1 MMRLHRL
8 TMTAVG
14 PYAGTETIDFDR
26 FAASGLFLL
35 TGPTGSGKTT
45 IIDAIVFA
53 LYGDVAD
60 ADDSSKDRIR
70 SRLAGPET
78 QTVVELVFS
87 TSAGAYRVR
96 RTPAYR
102 RPKRRGT
109 GTTPER
115 ASLKVWRLT
124 GPDGRSADDAV
135 LRPDEAGP
143 ELARAVGL
151 SRSQFTQTVVLPQ
164 GKFARFLRASSDE
177 RHLLL
182 RDVFGTRVYD
192 DLQKEL
198 ADRARG
204 AKRAAESAR
213 ADVRSAAE
221 ALIALLS
228 GKEGANDDSDGSS
241 DPAETAEAGPA
252 SPVESDSAEPVS
264 ADPAPDPAEPVSTD
278 PASDPAD
285 RLRLATAAAEVD
297 ADAVEAVLDEVRA
310 GLDARLARTEAD
322 LAKAR
327 ERRSRATAA
336 LEEAK
341 DLAARLARRED
352 LMEARRRLEDGA
364 AQAREDVDRL
374 DAAQRAARVAGV
386 EALARRSALGART
399 ALEDLA
405 REGAGDDEGEG
416 ARAEMADALD
426 RLDLDH
432 LGAAAPQTDPTA
444 AAAIDSTAAP
454 EADSIAAPG
463 PEAGPTAAPQAGP
476 APKAES
482 VPQAES
488 AVAPPPVPP
497 LSSTA
502 ALLEDLRA
510 RAKAARERAAALAPL
525 EELEQGL
532 GARRAELDER
542 RAQETEMHDLV
553 VRDEKALAALPQD
566 EDRLRTGLAAARR
579 ARSRL
584 PVLELAHERAA
595 DRLEAHERL
604 AEVIARLETA
614 TGAVERART
623 EALAAR
629 GRAHRLRRQWIS
641 ATAAGL
647 VGELVEGEPCP
658 VCGSPEHPA
667 PAEAGAEAVP
677 RADVEQAEDEAR
689 RAEALLQ
696 EAVLDA
702 ERLRTERDAAA
713 DRAGK
718 GTRAEAVRE
727 VESADAALEAA
738 RDEAAAEERLDAEL
752 VELGRRSAE
761 LSERLAGRR
770 ETLAGLRASSQTLDE
785 RLRADAARIESA
797 RGDAGTVAELRAG
810 HSARADAD
818 ERLADLT
825 AGARDAVL
833 SAIEAAGTL
842 ADALKAEDF
851 ADAGALARAG
861 LDPEAR
867 EDLAR
872 RVQEAAVEAERVRRG
887 LAEAAIAALTGEESA
902 DVEAA
907 EADGEAA
914 EAAWREAVEARS
926 SLRARRDAVDASCR
940 ALSRAVTALGAA
952 TGDAAALVEVSALAS
967 GSGSNRRAIP
977 LASWVLLER
986 FAEVLVFANQRLEH
1000 MSGGRYALVRVDDEK
1015 QAARRRGL
1023 GLGVVDRLGGET
1035 TRDPRTLSGGETFYV
1050 SLALALALADV
1061 VTTESGGIA
1070 METLFVDE
1078 GFGSLDPEALQDV
1091 LAELSRLRA
1100 GGRTVGIVSHV
1111 EELRRQIP
1119 DQIRV
1124 GRDDRGSRLR
1134 TIAG

>member
-228 GKEGANDDSDGSS
+228 GADGADDDADG
-241 DPAETAEAGPA
+241 
-252 SPVESDSAEPVS
+252 
-264 ADPAPDPAEPVSTD
+264 ADGAP
-278 PASDPAD
+278 DPAD

-297 ADAVEAVLDEVRA
+297 ADAVEAVLGEARA

-322 LAKAR
+322 LTEAR

-374 DAAQRAARVAGV
+374 DAAQRAARDAGV
-386 EALARRSALGART
+386 EALARRSALGARG

-405 REGAGDDEGEG
+405 REVAGDDEGEE
-416 ARAEMADALD
+416 ARAEMAGALD

-432 LGAAAPQTDPTA
+432 LGAAAPQADPTA
-444 AAAIDSTAAP
+444 A
-454 EADSIAAPG
+454 
-463 PEAGPTAAPQAGP
+463 
-476 APKAES
+476 
-482 VPQAES
+482 
-488 AVAPPPVPP
+488 PPPAPP

-510 RAKAARERAAALAPL
+510 RAKAARERAATLAPL

-532 GARRAELDER
+532 GARRTELDER

-584 PVLELAHERAA
+584 PALELAHERAA

-604 AEVIARLETA
+604 AGVVARLETTA
-614 TGAVERART
+614 GAVEQART
-623 EALAAR
+623 GALEAR
-629 GRAHRLRRQWIS
+629 DRAHRLRRQWIG

-696 EAVLDA
+696 KAVLDA

-713 DRAGK
+713 DRAGR
-718 GTRAEAVRE
+718 GTRAEATRE
-727 VESADAALEAA
+727 VESAAAALEAA

-752 VELGRRSAE
+752 AELGRRSAE

-770 ETLAGLRASSQTLDE
+770 EALAGLRASSQTLDE
-785 RLRADAARIESA
+785 RLRADAARIEEA

-833 SAIEAAGTL
+833 SAIEAAGAL
-842 ADALKAEDF
+842 ADALRAEGF

-861 LDPEAR
+861 LDPGAR

-872 RVQEAAVEAERVRRG
+872 RVQETAVEAERVRRG
-887 LAEAAIAALTGEESA
+887 LAEGAVAALTGEESA

-926 SLRARRDAVDASCR
+926 SLRARRDAVEASCR
-940 ALSRAVTALGAA
+940 ALSRAVSALEAA

-1023 GLGVVDRLGGET
+1023 GLGVVDRLGGEA

-1134 TIAG
+1134 TIGG

>member
-228 GKEGANDDSDGSS
+228 GADGADDGADG
-241 DPAETAEAGPA
+241 
-252 SPVESDSAEPVS
+252 
-264 ADPAPDPAEPVSTD
+264 ADGAP
-278 PASDPAD
+278 DPAD
-285 RLRLATAAAEVD
+285 RLRLVTAAAEVD
-297 ADAVEAVLDEVRA
+297 ADAVEAVLDEARA

-322 LAKAR
+322 LAQAR

-352 LMEARRRLEDGA
+352 LMEAGRRLEDGA
-364 AQAREDVDRL
+364 ARAREDVDRL

-386 EALARRSALGART
+386 EALARRSALGARA

-416 ARAEMADALD
+416 ARAEMAGALD

-432 LGAAAPQTDPTA
+432 LGAAAPQADPTA
-444 AAAIDSTAAP
+444 
-454 EADSIAAPG
+454 
-463 PEAGPTAAPQAGP
+463 
-476 APKAES
+476 
-482 VPQAES
+482 
-488 AVAPPPVPP
+488 APPPVPP

-502 ALLEDLRA
+502 ALLEDLRV

-525 EELEQGL
+525 EELEQDL

-542 RAQETEMHDLV
+542 RAQEAEMHDLV
-553 VRDEKALAALPQD
+553 VRDEEALAALPQD
-566 EDRLRTGLAAARR
+566 EDRLRAGLAAARR
-579 ARSRL
+579 ASSRL
-584 PVLELAHERAA
+584 PALELAHERAA
-595 DRLEAHERL
+595 TRLEAHERL
-604 AEVIARLETA
+604 AEVAERLEA
-614 TGAVERART
+614 AAGAVEQART
-623 EALAAR
+623 GALAAR
-629 GRAHRLRRQWIS
+629 DRAHRLRRQWIS

-658 VCGSPEHPA
+658 VCGSPDHPA

-689 RAEALLQ
+689 RAEAALQ

-713 DRAGK
+713 DRAGR
-718 GTRAEAVRE
+718 GTRAEAARE
-727 VESADAALEAA
+727 IESAAAALKAA

-752 VELGRRSAE
+752 AELGRRSAE

-770 ETLAGLRASSQTLDE
+770 EALAGLRASSQTLDE
-785 RLRADAARIESA
+785 RLRADAARIEEA

-833 SAIEAAGTL
+833 SAIEAAGAL
-842 ADALKAEDF
+842 ADALRAEGF

-861 LDPEAR
+861 LDPGAR

-872 RVQEAAVEAERVRRG
+872 RVQETAVEAERVRRG
-887 LAEAAIAALTGEESA
+887 LAEGAVAALTGEESA

-926 SLRARRDAVDASCR
+926 SLRARRDAVEASCR
-940 ALSRAVTALGAA
+940 TLSRAVTALGAA
-952 TGDAAALVEVSALAS
+952 TGDAAALMEVSALAS

-1023 GLGVVDRLGGET
+1023 GLGVVDRLGGEA

-1134 TIAG
+1134 TIGG

>member
-192 DLQKEL
+192 DLQREL
-198 ADRARG
+198 AERARG

-221 ALIALLS
+221 ALIALLCDAD
-228 GKEGANDDSDGSS
+228 GTADTGADGA
-241 DPAETAEAGPA
+241 DADGADGADGA
-252 SPVESDSAEPVS
+252 SDS
-264 ADPAPDPAEPVSTD
+264 
-278 PASDPAD
+278 AD
-285 RLRLATAAAEVD
+285 RLRRAATAAEVD
-297 ADAVEAVLDEVRA
+297 AVAVEAVLDEARA

-322 LAKAR
+322 LAEAR

-341 DLAARLARRED
+341 DLAARLARRAE

-386 EALARRSALGART
+386 EALARRSALGARA

-405 REGAGDDEGEG
+405 GAGAGDSEGEDAGDG
-416 ARAEMADALD
+416 ARAEMAGALD

-432 LGAAAPQTDPTA
+432 LEAAAPQA
-444 AAAIDSTAAP
+444 
-454 EADSIAAPG
+454 EA
-463 PEAGPTAAPQAGP
+463 
-476 APKAES
+476 
-482 VPQAES
+482 
-488 AVAPPPVPP
+488 AVAPTPVPP

-502 ALLEDLRA
+502 ALLEDLRS

-525 EELEQGL
+525 EELEQDL
-532 GARRAELDER
+532 DARRAELDER
-542 RAQETEMHDLV
+542 RAQEEELQEDIAC
-553 VRDEKALAALPQD
+553 DEGALAALPQD
-566 EDRLRTGLAAARR
+566 EDRLRTALAAARQ

-584 PVLELAHERAA
+584 PALELAHERAA

-604 AEVIARLETA
+604 AEVVERLEEA
-614 TGAVERART
+614 TGAVEQARAG
-623 EALAAR
+623 ALAAR
-629 GRAHRLRRQWIS
+629 DRAHLLRRKWIS

-658 VCGSPEHPA
+658 VCGSLEHPA
-667 PAEAGAEAVP
+667 PAGADAEAVP
-677 RADVEQAEDEAR
+677 RADVERAEDEAR

-713 DRAGK
+713 DRAGR
-718 GTRAEAVRE
+718 GARDEALRE
-727 VESADAALEAA
+727 VESAAAALEAA

-752 VELGRRSAE
+752 AELGRRSAE

-770 ETLAGLRASSQTLDE
+770 EALAGLRASSRALDE
-785 RLRADAARIESA
+785 GLRADVARIEAA
-797 RGDAGTVAELRAG
+797 RGDAGAVAELRADC
-810 HSARADAD
+810 SARADAD
-818 ERLADLT
+818 ERLVELA
-825 AGARDAVL
+825 ARARDAVL

-842 ADALKAEDF
+842 ADALRAEGF

-867 EDLAR
+867 EALAR
-872 RVQEAAVEAERVRRG
+872 RVQETAVEAERVRRG
-887 LAEAAIAALTGEESA
+887 LEEEAVVALTGEESA

-907 EADGEAA
+907 EADGDAA
-914 EAAWREAVEARS
+914 EAAWRQAVEARS
-926 SLRARRDAVDASCR
+926 RLQARRDAVGASCQ
-940 ALSRAVTALGAA
+940 ALSRAVSALEAA

-977 LASWVLLER
+977 LAAWVLLER

-1000 MSGGRYALVRVDDEK
+1000 MSGGRYALVRVEDEK

-1061 VTTESGGIA
+1061 VATESGGIT

-1124 GRDDRGSRLR
+1124 VRDDRGSRLR
-1134 TIAG
+1134 IIAG

>member
-1 MMRLHRL
+1 M
-8 TMTAVG
+8 
-14 PYAGTETIDFDR
+14 
-26 FAASGLFLL
+26 
-35 TGPTGSGKTT
+35 
-45 IIDAIVFA
+45 
-53 LYGDVAD
+53 
-60 ADDSSKDRIR
+60 
-70 SRLAGPET
+70 
-78 QTVVELVFS
+78 
-87 TSAGAYRVR
+87 
-96 RTPAYR
+96 
-102 RPKRRGT
+102 
-109 GTTPER
+109 
-115 ASLKVWRLT
+115 
-124 GPDGRSADDAV
+124 
-135 LRPDEAGP
+135 
-143 ELARAVGL
+143 
-151 SRSQFTQTVVLPQ
+151 
-164 GKFARFLRASSDE
+164 
-177 RHLLL
+177 
-182 RDVFGTRVYD
+182 
-192 DLQKEL
+192 
-198 ADRARG
+198 
-204 AKRAAESAR
+204 
-213 ADVRSAAE
+213 
-221 ALIALLS
+221 
-228 GKEGANDDSDGSS
+228 
-241 DPAETAEAGPA
+241 
-252 SPVESDSAEPVS
+252 
-264 ADPAPDPAEPVSTD
+264 
-278 PASDPAD
+278 
-285 RLRLATAAAEVD
+285 D
-297 ADAVEAVLDEVRA
+297 ADAVEAVLDEARA

-322 LAKAR
+322 LAGAR

-352 LMEARRRLEDGA
+352 LMEAGRRLEDGA
-364 AQAREDVDRL
+364 ARAREDVDRL

-386 EALARRSALGART
+386 EALARRSALGARA

-405 REGAGDDEGEG
+405 REGTGDGEGEG
-416 ARAEMADALD
+416 ARAEMAGALD

-432 LGAAAPQTDPTA
+432 LGAAAPQADPTA
-444 AAAIDSTAAP
+444 
-454 EADSIAAPG
+454 
-463 PEAGPTAAPQAGP
+463 
-476 APKAES
+476 
-482 VPQAES
+482 
-488 AVAPPPVPP
+488 APPPVPP

-502 ALLEDLRA
+502 ALLEDLRV

-542 RAQETEMHDLV
+542 RAQEAEMHDLV
-553 VRDEKALAALPQD
+553 VRDEEALAALPQG

-579 ARSRL
+579 ASSRL
-584 PVLELAHERAA
+584 PALELAHERAA
-595 DRLEAHERL
+595 ARLEAHERL
-604 AEVIARLETA
+604 AEVAERLEA
-614 TGAVERART
+614 AAGAVEQART
-623 EALAAR
+623 GALAAR
-629 GRAHRLRRQWIS
+629 DRAHRLRRQWIS

-689 RAEALLQ
+689 RAEAALQ

-713 DRAGK
+713 DRAGR
-718 GTRAEAVRE
+718 GTRAEAARE
-727 VESADAALEAA
+727 VESAAAALEAA

-752 VELGRRSAE
+752 AELGRRSAE

-770 ETLAGLRASSQTLDE
+770 EALAGLRASSQTLDE

-833 SAIEAAGTL
+833 SAIEAAGAL
-842 ADALKAEDF
+842 ADALRAEGF

-861 LDPEAR
+861 LDPGAR

-872 RVQEAAVEAERVRRG
+872 RVQETAVEAERVRRG
-887 LAEAAIAALTGEESA
+887 LAEGAVAALTGEESA

-926 SLRARRDAVDASCR
+926 SLRARRDAVKASCR
-940 ALSRAVTALGAA
+940 TLSRAVTALGAA
-952 TGDAAALVEVSALAS
+952 TGDAAALMEVSALAS

-1023 GLGVVDRLGGET
+1023 GLGVVDRLGGEA

-1134 TIAG
+1134 TIGG

>member
-228 GKEGANDDSDGSS
+228 GADGADDDADGADGAPDPAEGAG
-241 DPAETAEAGPA
+241 PAETAGAE
-252 SPVESDSAEPVS
+252 PVSAESDSAETVS
-264 ADPAPDPAEPVSTD
+264 ADPAP
-278 PASDPAD
+278 DPAD
-285 RLRLATAAAEVD
+285 RLRLATAGAEVD
-297 ADAVEAVLDEVRA
+297 AGAVEAVLDEARA

-322 LAKAR
+322 LAQAR

-352 LMEARRRLEDGA
+352 LMEAGRRLEDGA
-364 AQAREDVDRL
+364 ARAREDVDRL

-386 EALARRSALGART
+386 EALARRSALGARA

-405 REGAGDDEGEG
+405 REGTGDGEGEG
-416 ARAEMADALD
+416 ARAEMAGALD

-432 LGAAAPQTDPTA
+432 LGAAAPQADPTA
-444 AAAIDSTAAP
+444 
-454 EADSIAAPG
+454 
-463 PEAGPTAAPQAGP
+463 
-476 APKAES
+476 
-482 VPQAES
+482 
-488 AVAPPPVPP
+488 APPPVPP

-502 ALLEDLRA
+502 ALLEDLRV
-510 RAKAARERAAALAPL
+510 RVKAARERAAALAPL

-532 GARRAELDER
+532 GARRTELDER

-553 VRDEKALAALPQD
+553 VRDEEALAALPQD

-579 ARSRL
+579 ASSRL
-584 PVLELAHERAA
+584 PALELAHERAA
-595 DRLEAHERL
+595 ARLEAHERL
-604 AEVIARLETA
+604 AEVAERLEA
-614 TGAVERART
+614 AAGAVEQART
-623 EALAAR
+623 GALAAR
-629 GRAHRLRRQWIS
+629 DRAHRLRRQWIS

-658 VCGSPEHPA
+658 VCGSPDHPA

-689 RAEALLQ
+689 RAEAALQ

-713 DRAGK
+713 DRAGR
-718 GTRAEAVRE
+718 GTRAEAARE
-727 VESADAALEAA
+727 VESAAAALKAA

-752 VELGRRSAE
+752 AELGRRSAE

-770 ETLAGLRASSQTLDE
+770 EALAGLRASSQTLDE
-785 RLRADAARIESA
+785 RLRADAARIEEA

-833 SAIEAAGTL
+833 SAIEAAGAL
-842 ADALKAEDF
+842 ADALRAEGF

-861 LDPEAR
+861 LDPGAR

-887 LAEAAIAALTGEESA
+887 LAEGAVAALTGEESA

-926 SLRARRDAVDASCR
+926 SLRARRDAVEASCR
-940 ALSRAVTALGAA
+940 TLSRAVTALGAA

-1023 GLGVVDRLGGET
+1023 GLGVVDRLGGEA

-1134 TIAG
+1134 TIGG

>member
-221 ALIALLS
+221 ALIALLCDAD
-228 GKEGANDDSDGSS
+228 GADDDADGAP
-241 DPAETAEAGPA
+241 DPAETAGAGPA
-252 SPVESDSAEPVS
+252 SPAES
-264 ADPAPDPAEPVSTD
+264 DPAEPVSTD
-278 PASDPAD
+278 PAPDPAD
-285 RLRLATAAAEVD
+285 RLRLATAGAEVD
-297 ADAVEAVLDEVRA
+297 AVAVEAVLDEARA

-322 LAKAR
+322 LTEAR

-352 LMEARRRLEDGA
+352 LMEAGRRLEDGA

-386 EALARRSALGART
+386 EALARRSALGARG

-416 ARAEMADALD
+416 ARAEMAGALD

-432 LGAAAPQTDPTA
+432 LEAAAPQAESGAAVAPTAPQAEAGAAAPQA
-444 AAAIDSTAAP
+444 
-454 EADSIAAPG
+454 EA
-463 PEAGPTAAPQAGP
+463 
-476 APKAES
+476 
-482 VPQAES
+482 
-488 AVAPPPVPP
+488 AVAPTPVPP
-497 LSSTA
+497 LSSTV
-502 ALLEDLRA
+502 ALLEDLRS
-510 RAKAARERAAALAPL
+510 RAKTARERAAALAPL
-525 EELEQGL
+525 EELEQDL
-532 GARRAELDER
+532 DARRAELDER
-542 RAQETEMHDLV
+542 RAQEEELQEDIAC
-553 VRDEKALAALPQD
+553 DEGALAALPQD
-566 EDRLRTGLAAARR
+566 EDRLRTALAAARQ

-584 PVLELAHERAA
+584 PALELAHERAA

-604 AEVIARLETA
+604 AEVVERLEEA
-614 TGAVERART
+614 TGAVEQARAG
-623 EALAAR
+623 ALAAR
-629 GRAHRLRRQWIS
+629 DRAHLLRRKWIS

-658 VCGSPEHPA
+658 VCGSLEHPA
-667 PAEAGAEAVP
+667 PAGADAEAVP
-677 RADVEQAEDEAR
+677 RADVERAEDEAR

-713 DRAGK
+713 DRAGR
-718 GTRAEAVRE
+718 GARDEALRE
-727 VESADAALEAA
+727 VESAAAALEAA

-752 VELGRRSAE
+752 AELGRRSAE

-770 ETLAGLRASSQTLDE
+770 EALAGLRASSRALDGG
-785 RLRADAARIESA
+785 LRADVARIEAA
-797 RGDAGTVAELRAG
+797 RGDAGAVAELRADC
-810 HSARADAD
+810 SARADAD
-818 ERLADLT
+818 ERLVELA
-825 AGARDAVL
+825 ARARDAVL

-842 ADALKAEDF
+842 ADALRAEGF

-867 EDLAR
+867 EALAR
-872 RVQEAAVEAERVRRG
+872 RVQETAVEAERVRRG
-887 LAEAAIAALTGEESA
+887 LEEEAVVALTDEESA

-907 EADGEAA
+907 EADGDAA
-914 EAAWREAVEARS
+914 EAAWRQAVEARS
-926 SLRARRDAVDASCR
+926 RLQARRDAVGASCQ
-940 ALSRAVTALGAA
+940 ALSRAVSALEAA

-977 LASWVLLER
+977 LAAWVLLER

-1000 MSGGRYALVRVDDEK
+1000 MSGGRYALVRVEDEK
-1015 QAARRRGL
+1015 QAARKRGL
-1023 GLGVVDRLGGET
+1023 GLGVVDRLGGEA

-1061 VTTESGGIA
+1061 VATESGGIT

-1124 GRDDRGSRLR
+1124 VRDDRGSRLR
-1134 TIAG
+1134 TIGG

>member
-87 TSAGAYRVR
+87 TSAGTYRVR

-143 ELARAVGL
+143 ELVRAVGL

-192 DLQKEL
+192 DLQREL

-228 GKEGANDDSDGSS
+228 GADGADDDADGAP
-241 DPAETAEAGPA
+241 DPAEPAGAGPSGPA
-252 SPVESDSAEPVS
+252 ES
-264 ADPAPDPAEPVSTD
+264 DPAEPVSTD
-278 PASDPAD
+278 PAPDPAD
-285 RLRLATAAAEVD
+285 RLRLATAGAEVD
-297 ADAVEAVLDEVRA
+297 AVAVEAVLDEARA

-322 LAKAR
+322 LTEAR

-364 AQAREDVDRL
+364 ARAREDVDRL

-386 EALARRSALGART
+386 EALARRSALGARA

-405 REGAGDDEGEG
+405 GAGAGDGEGEDAGDG
-416 ARAEMADALD
+416 ARAEMAGALD

-432 LGAAAPQTDPTA
+432 LEAAA
-444 AAAIDSTAAP
+444 
-454 EADSIAAPG
+454 
-463 PEAGPTAAPQAGP
+463 
-476 APKAES
+476 
-482 VPQAES
+482 PQAES

-525 EELEQGL
+525 EELEQDL
-532 GARRAELDER
+532 DARRAELDER
-542 RAQETEMHDLV
+542 RAQEEELQEDIAC
-553 VRDEKALAALPQD
+553 DEGALAALPQD
-566 EDRLRTGLAAARR
+566 EDRLRTALAAARQ

-584 PVLELAHERAA
+584 PALELAHERAA

-604 AEVIARLETA
+604 AEVVERLEEA
-614 TGAVERART
+614 TGAVEQARAG
-623 EALAAR
+623 ALAAR
-629 GRAHRLRRQWIS
+629 DRAHLLRRKWIS

-658 VCGSPEHPA
+658 VCGSLEHPA
-667 PAEAGAEAVP
+667 PAGADAEAVP
-677 RADVEQAEDEAR
+677 RADVERAEDEAR

-713 DRAGK
+713 DRAGR
-718 GTRAEAVRE
+718 GARDEALRE
-727 VESADAALEAA
+727 VESAAAALEAA

-752 VELGRRSAE
+752 AELGRRSAE

-770 ETLAGLRASSQTLDE
+770 EALAGLRASSRALDE
-785 RLRADAARIESA
+785 GLRADVARIEAA
-797 RGDAGTVAELRAG
+797 RGDAGAVAELRADC
-810 HSARADAD
+810 SARADAD
-818 ERLADLT
+818 ERLVELA
-825 AGARDAVL
+825 ARARDAVL

-842 ADALKAEDF
+842 ADALRAEGF

-867 EDLAR
+867 EALAR
-872 RVQEAAVEAERVRRG
+872 RVQETAVEAERVRRG
-887 LAEAAIAALTGEESA
+887 LEEEAVVALTDEESA

-907 EADGEAA
+907 EADGDAA
-914 EAAWREAVEARS
+914 EAAWRQAVEARS
-926 SLRARRDAVDASCR
+926 RLQARRDAVGASCQ
-940 ALSRAVTALGAA
+940 ALSRAVSALEAA

-977 LASWVLLER
+977 LAAWVLLER

-1000 MSGGRYALVRVDDEK
+1000 MSGGRYALVRVEDEK

-1061 VTTESGGIA
+1061 VTTESGGIT

-1124 GRDDRGSRLR
+1124 VRDDRGSHLR
-1134 TIAG
+1134 IIAG

>member
-228 GKEGANDDSDGSS
+228 GADGADG
-241 DPAETAEAGPA
+241 
-252 SPVESDSAEPVS
+252 
-264 ADPAPDPAEPVSTD
+264 AP
-278 PASDPAD
+278 DPAD
-285 RLRLATAAAEVD
+285 RLRLVTAAAEVD
-297 ADAVEAVLDEVRA
+297 ADAVEAVLDEARA

-322 LAKAR
+322 LAQAR

-352 LMEARRRLEDGA
+352 LMEAGRRLEDGA

-386 EALARRSALGART
+386 EALARRSALGARA

-416 ARAEMADALD
+416 ARAEMAGALD

-432 LGAAAPQTDPTA
+432 LGAAAPQADPTA
-444 AAAIDSTAAP
+444 
-454 EADSIAAPG
+454 
-463 PEAGPTAAPQAGP
+463 
-476 APKAES
+476 
-482 VPQAES
+482 
-488 AVAPPPVPP
+488 APPPVPP
-497 LSSTA
+497 LSSMA

-532 GARRAELDER
+532 GARRTELDER

-553 VRDEKALAALPQD
+553 VRDEEALAALPQD
-566 EDRLRTGLAAARR
+566 EDRLRTGLAAAQR
-579 ARSRL
+579 ASSRL
-584 PVLELAHERAA
+584 PALELAHERAA
-595 DRLEAHERL
+595 ARLEAHERL
-604 AEVIARLETA
+604 TEVAERLEA
-614 TGAVERART
+614 AAGAVEQART
-623 EALAAR
+623 GALAAR
-629 GRAHRLRRQWIS
+629 DRAHRLRRQWIG

-718 GTRAEAVRE
+718 GTRAEAARE
-727 VESADAALEAA
+727 VESAAAALKAA

-752 VELGRRSAE
+752 VELDRRSDE

-770 ETLAGLRASSQTLDE
+770 EALAGLRASSQTLDE

-833 SAIEAAGTL
+833 SAIEAAGAL
-842 ADALKAEDF
+842 ADALRAEDF

-861 LDPEAR
+861 LDPGAR

-887 LAEAAIAALTGEESA
+887 LAEEAVAALTGEESA

-914 EAAWREAVEARS
+914 EAAWRDAVEARG
-926 SLRARRDAVDASCR
+926 SLRARRDAVEASCR

-1023 GLGVVDRLGGET
+1023 GLGVVDRLGGEA

>member
-1 MMRLHRL
+1 M
-8 TMTAVG
+8 
-14 PYAGTETIDFDR
+14 
-26 FAASGLFLL
+26 
-35 TGPTGSGKTT
+35 
-45 IIDAIVFA
+45 
-53 LYGDVAD
+53 
-60 ADDSSKDRIR
+60 
-70 SRLAGPET
+70 
-78 QTVVELVFS
+78 
-87 TSAGAYRVR
+87 
-96 RTPAYR
+96 
-102 RPKRRGT
+102 
-109 GTTPER
+109 
-115 ASLKVWRLT
+115 
-124 GPDGRSADDAV
+124 
-135 LRPDEAGP
+135 
-143 ELARAVGL
+143 
-151 SRSQFTQTVVLPQ
+151 
-164 GKFARFLRASSDE
+164 
-177 RHLLL
+177 
-182 RDVFGTRVYD
+182 
-192 DLQKEL
+192 
-198 ADRARG
+198 
-204 AKRAAESAR
+204 
-213 ADVRSAAE
+213 
-221 ALIALLS
+221 
-228 GKEGANDDSDGSS
+228 
-241 DPAETAEAGPA
+241 
-252 SPVESDSAEPVS
+252 
-264 ADPAPDPAEPVSTD
+264 
-278 PASDPAD
+278 
-285 RLRLATAAAEVD
+285 
-297 ADAVEAVLDEVRA
+297 EAV
-310 GLDARLARTEAD
+310 
-322 LAKAR
+322 
-327 ERRSRATAA
+327 
-336 LEEAK
+336 
-341 DLAARLARRED
+341 
-352 LMEARRRLEDGA
+352 RRLEDGA

-386 EALARRSALGART
+386 EALARRSALGARA

-416 ARAEMADALD
+416 ARAEMAGALD

-432 LGAAAPQTDPTA
+432 LGAAAPQADPTA
-444 AAAIDSTAAP
+444 
-454 EADSIAAPG
+454 
-463 PEAGPTAAPQAGP
+463 
-476 APKAES
+476 
-482 VPQAES
+482 
-488 AVAPPPVPP
+488 APPPVPP

-502 ALLEDLRA
+502 ALLEDLRV

-532 GARRAELDER
+532 GARRTELDER

-553 VRDEKALAALPQD
+553 VRDEEALAALPQD
-566 EDRLRTGLAAARR
+566 EDRLRAGLAAARR
-579 ARSRL
+579 ASSRL
-584 PVLELAHERAA
+584 PALELAHERAA
-595 DRLEAHERL
+595 TRLEAHERL
-604 AEVIARLETA
+604 AEVAERLEA
-614 TGAVERART
+614 AAGAVEQART
-623 EALAAR
+623 GALAAR
-629 GRAHRLRRQWIS
+629 DRAHRLRRQWIS

-658 VCGSPEHPA
+658 VCGSPDHPA

-689 RAEALLQ
+689 RAEAALQ

-713 DRAGK
+713 DRAGR
-718 GTRAEAVRE
+718 GTRAEAARE
-727 VESADAALEAA
+727 VESAAAALKAA

-752 VELGRRSAE
+752 AELGRRSAE

-770 ETLAGLRASSQTLDE
+770 EALAGLRASSQTLDE
-785 RLRADAARIESA
+785 RLRADAARIEEA
-797 RGDAGTVAELRAG
+797 RGDASAVAELRAG

-833 SAIEAAGTL
+833 SAIEAAGAL
-842 ADALKAEDF
+842 ADALKAEGF

-861 LDPEAR
+861 LDPGAR

-872 RVQEAAVEAERVRRG
+872 RVQETAVEAERVRRG
-887 LAEAAIAALTGEESA
+887 LAEGAVAALTGEESA

-926 SLRARRDAVDASCR
+926 SLRARRDAVEASCR
-940 ALSRAVTALGAA
+940 TLSRAVTALGAA
-952 TGDAAALVEVSALAS
+952 TGDAAALMEVSALAS

-1000 MSGGRYALVRVDDEK
+1000 MSGGRYALVRVEDEK

-1023 GLGVVDRLGGET
+1023 GLGVVDRLGGEA

-1134 TIAG
+1134 TIGG

>member
-228 GKEGANDDSDGSS
+228 GAEGADDDADG
-241 DPAETAEAGPA
+241 
-252 SPVESDSAEPVS
+252 
-264 ADPAPDPAEPVSTD
+264 AP
-278 PASDPAD
+278 DPAD

-297 ADAVEAVLDEVRA
+297 ADAVEAVLGEARA

-322 LAKAR
+322 LTEAR

-364 AQAREDVDRL
+364 ARAREDVDRL
-374 DAAQRAARVAGV
+374 DTAQRAARVAGV
-386 EALARRSALGART
+386 EALARRSALGARA

-416 ARAEMADALD
+416 VRAEMAGALD

-432 LGAAAPQTDPTA
+432 LGAAAPQADPTA
-444 AAAIDSTAAP
+444 APAIDPTAAP
-454 EADSIAAPG
+454 GPNSAAAPG
-463 PEAGPTAAPQAGP
+463 PEADPTATPQAGS
-476 APKAES
+476 APETES

-497 LSSTA
+497 LSGTA

-532 GARRAELDER
+532 GARRTELDER

-553 VRDEKALAALPQD
+553 VRDEEALAALPQD

-579 ARSRL
+579 ASSRL
-584 PVLELAHERAA
+584 PALELAHERAA
-595 DRLEAHERL
+595 ARLEAHERL
-604 AEVIARLETA
+604 AEVVARLETA
-614 TGAVERART
+614 AGAVEQART
-623 EALAAR
+623 GALAAR
-629 GRAHRLRRQWIS
+629 DRAHRLRRQWIS

-658 VCGSPEHPA
+658 VCGSPDHPA

-696 EAVLDA
+696 KAVLDA

-713 DRAGK
+713 DRAGR
-718 GTRAEAVRE
+718 GTRAEAARE
-727 VESADAALEAA
+727 VESAAAALEAA

-752 VELGRRSAE
+752 AELGRRSAE

-770 ETLAGLRASSQTLDE
+770 EALAGLRASSQTLDE
-785 RLRADAARIESA
+785 RLRADAARIEEA

-810 HSARADAD
+810 HSARVDAD

-833 SAIEAAGTL
+833 SAIEAAGAL
-842 ADALKAEDF
+842 ADALKAEGF

-861 LDPEAR
+861 LDPGAR

-872 RVQEAAVEAERVRRG
+872 RVQETAVEAERVRRG
-887 LAEAAIAALTGEESA
+887 LAEGAVAALTGEESA

-914 EAAWREAVEARS
+914 EAVWREAVEARS
-926 SLRARRDAVDASCR
+926 SLRARRDAVEASCR
-940 ALSRAVTALGAA
+940 TLSRAVTALGAA
-952 TGDAAALVEVSALAS
+952 TGDAAALMEVSALAS

-1023 GLGVVDRLGGET
+1023 GLGVVDRLGGEA

-1134 TIAG
+1134 TIGG

>member
-228 GKEGANDDSDGSS
+228 GADGADG
-241 DPAETAEAGPA
+241 
-252 SPVESDSAEPVS
+252 
-264 ADPAPDPAEPVSTD
+264 AP
-278 PASDPAD
+278 DPAD
-285 RLRLATAAAEVD
+285 RLRLVTAAAEVD
-297 ADAVEAVLDEVRA
+297 ADAVEAVLDEARA

-322 LAKAR
+322 LAGAR

-352 LMEARRRLEDGA
+352 LMEAGRRLEDGA
-364 AQAREDVDRL
+364 ARAREDVDRL

-386 EALARRSALGART
+386 EALARRSALGARA

-405 REGAGDDEGEG
+405 REGTGDGEGEG
-416 ARAEMADALD
+416 ARAEMAGALD

-432 LGAAAPQTDPTA
+432 LGAAAPQADPTA
-444 AAAIDSTAAP
+444 
-454 EADSIAAPG
+454 
-463 PEAGPTAAPQAGP
+463 
-476 APKAES
+476 
-482 VPQAES
+482 
-488 AVAPPPVPP
+488 APPPVPP
-497 LSSTA
+497 LSSTT
-502 ALLEDLRA
+502 ALLEDLRV

-532 GARRAELDER
+532 GARRTELDER

-553 VRDEKALAALPQD
+553 VRDEEALAALPQD

-579 ARSRL
+579 ASSRL
-584 PVLELAHERAA
+584 PALELAHERAA
-595 DRLEAHERL
+595 ARLEAHERL
-604 AEVIARLETA
+604 AEVAERLEA
-614 TGAVERART
+614 AAGAVEQART
-623 EALAAR
+623 GALAAR
-629 GRAHRLRRQWIS
+629 DRAHRLRRQWIS

-658 VCGSPEHPA
+658 VCGSPDHPA

-689 RAEALLQ
+689 RAEAALQ

-713 DRAGK
+713 DRAGR
-718 GTRAEAVRE
+718 GTRAEAARE
-727 VESADAALEAA
+727 VESAAAALKAA

-752 VELGRRSAE
+752 AELGRRSAE

-770 ETLAGLRASSQTLDE
+770 EALAGLRASSQTLDE
-785 RLRADAARIESA
+785 RLRADAARIEEA

-833 SAIEAAGTL
+833 SAIEAAGAL
-842 ADALKAEDF
+842 ADALRAEGF

-861 LDPEAR
+861 LDPGAR

-872 RVQEAAVEAERVRRG
+872 RVQETAVEAERVRRG
-887 LAEAAIAALTGEESA
+887 LAEGAVAALTGEESA

-926 SLRARRDAVDASCR
+926 SLRARRDAVEASCR
-940 ALSRAVTALGAA
+940 TLSRAVTALGAA

-1023 GLGVVDRLGGET
+1023 GLGVVDRLGGEA

-1134 TIAG
+1134 TIGG

>member
-35 TGPTGSGKTT
+35 TDPTGSGKTT

-228 GKEGANDDSDGSS
+228 GADGADG
-241 DPAETAEAGPA
+241 
-252 SPVESDSAEPVS
+252 
-264 ADPAPDPAEPVSTD
+264 ADGAP
-278 PASDPAD
+278 DPAD
-285 RLRLATAAAEVD
+285 RLRLVTAAAEVD
-297 ADAVEAVLDEVRA
+297 ADAVEAVLDEARA

-322 LAKAR
+322 LAGAR

-352 LMEARRRLEDGA
+352 LMEAGRRLEDGA

-386 EALARRSALGART
+386 EALARRSALGARA

-416 ARAEMADALD
+416 ARAEMAGALD

-432 LGAAAPQTDPTA
+432 LGAAAPQADPTA
-444 AAAIDSTAAP
+444 
-454 EADSIAAPG
+454 
-463 PEAGPTAAPQAGP
+463 
-476 APKAES
+476 
-482 VPQAES
+482 
-488 AVAPPPVPP
+488 APPPVPP
-497 LSSTA
+497 LSSMA

-532 GARRAELDER
+532 GARRTELDER

-553 VRDEKALAALPQD
+553 VRDEEALAALPQD
-566 EDRLRTGLAAARR
+566 EDRLRTGLAAAQR
-579 ARSRL
+579 ASSRL
-584 PVLELAHERAA
+584 PALELAHERAA
-595 DRLEAHERL
+595 ARLEAHERL
-604 AEVIARLETA
+604 TEVAERLEA
-614 TGAVERART
+614 AAGAVEQART
-623 EALAAR
+623 GALAAR
-629 GRAHRLRRQWIS
+629 DRAHRLRRQWIG

-718 GTRAEAVRE
+718 GTRAEAARE
-727 VESADAALEAA
+727 VESAAAALKAA

-752 VELGRRSAE
+752 VELDRRSDE

-770 ETLAGLRASSQTLDE
+770 EALAGLRASSQTLDE

-833 SAIEAAGTL
+833 SAIEAAGAL
-842 ADALKAEDF
+842 ADALRAEDF

-861 LDPEAR
+861 LDPGAR

-887 LAEAAIAALTGEESA
+887 LAEEAVAALTGEESA

-914 EAAWREAVEARS
+914 EAAWRDAVEARG
-926 SLRARRDAVDASCR
+926 SLRARRDAVEASCR

-1023 GLGVVDRLGGET
+1023 GLGVVDRLGGEA

-1134 TIAG
+1134 TIGG

>member
-228 GKEGANDDSDGSS
+228 GAEGADDGADG
-241 DPAETAEAGPA
+241 
-252 SPVESDSAEPVS
+252 
-264 ADPAPDPAEPVSTD
+264 ADGAP
-278 PASDPAD
+278 DPAD

-297 ADAVEAVLDEVRA
+297 AVVVEAVLDEARA

-364 AQAREDVDRL
+364 ARAREDVDRL

-386 EALARRSALGART
+386 EALARRSALGARA

-405 REGAGDDEGEG
+405 REGAGDGEGEG
-416 ARAEMADALD
+416 ARAEMAGALD

-432 LGAAAPQTDPTA
+432 LGAAAPQADPTA
-444 AAAIDSTAAP
+444 APGPNSAAAP
-454 EADSIAAPG
+454 RPRT
-463 PEAGPTAAPQAGP
+463 GPTAA
-476 APKAES
+476 
-482 VPQAES
+482 PQAES

-497 LSSTA
+497 LSGTA

-553 VRDEKALAALPQD
+553 VRDEEALAALPQD

-579 ARSRL
+579 ARSRM
-584 PVLELAHERAA
+584 PALELAHERAA

-604 AEVIARLETA
+604 AEVAERLETA
-614 TGAVERART
+614 TGAVEQART

-629 GRAHRLRRQWIS
+629 DRAHRLRRQWIG

-667 PAEAGAEAVP
+667 PAEADAEAVP

-718 GTRAEAVRE
+718 GTRAEAARE
-727 VESADAALEAA
+727 VESAAAALETA

-752 VELGRRSAE
+752 AELGRRSAE

-770 ETLAGLRASSQTLDE
+770 EALAGLRASSQTLDE

-833 SAIEAAGTL
+833 SAIEAAGAL

-861 LDPEAR
+861 LDPGAR

-914 EAAWREAVEARS
+914 EAAWRDAVEARG
-926 SLRARRDAVDASCR
+926 SLRARRDAVEASCR

-1000 MSGGRYALVRVDDEK
+1000 MSGGRYALVRVNDEK
-1015 QAARRRGL
+1015 QTARRRGL

-1061 VTTESGGIA
+1061 VTTESGGIT

-1091 LAELSRLRA
+1091 LAELSRLRV

>member
-87 TSAGAYRVR
+87 TSAGTYRVR

-143 ELARAVGL
+143 ELVRAVGL

-192 DLQKEL
+192 DLQREL
-198 ADRARG
+198 AERARG

-221 ALIALLS
+221 ALIALLCDAD
-228 GKEGANDDSDGSS
+228 GTADTGADGA
-241 DPAETAEAGPA
+241 DADGADGADGA
-252 SPVESDSAEPVS
+252 SDS
-264 ADPAPDPAEPVSTD
+264 
-278 PASDPAD
+278 AD
-285 RLRLATAAAEVD
+285 RLRRAATAAEVD
-297 ADAVEAVLDEVRA
+297 AVAVEAVLDEARA

-322 LAKAR
+322 LTEAR
-327 ERRSRATAA
+327 ERRDRAASA

-341 DLAARLARRED
+341 DLAARLARRAE

-386 EALARRSALGART
+386 EALARRSALGARA

-405 REGAGDDEGEG
+405 GAGAGDGEGEDAGDG
-416 ARAEMADALD
+416 ARAEMAGALD

-432 LGAAAPQTDPTA
+432 LEAAAPQA
-444 AAAIDSTAAP
+444 
-454 EADSIAAPG
+454 EA
-463 PEAGPTAAPQAGP
+463 
-476 APKAES
+476 
-482 VPQAES
+482 
-488 AVAPPPVPP
+488 AVAPTPVPP

-502 ALLEDLRA
+502 ALLEDLRS
-510 RAKAARERAAALAPL
+510 RAKTARERAAALAPL
-525 EELEQGL
+525 EELEQDL
-532 GARRAELDER
+532 DARRAELDER
-542 RAQETEMHDLV
+542 RAQEEELQEDIAC
-553 VRDEKALAALPQD
+553 DEGALAALPQD
-566 EDRLRTGLAAARR
+566 EDRLRTALAAARQ

-584 PVLELAHERAA
+584 PALELAHERAA

-604 AEVIARLETA
+604 AEVVERLEEA
-614 TGAVERART
+614 TGAVEQARAG
-623 EALAAR
+623 ALAAR
-629 GRAHRLRRQWIS
+629 DRAHLLRRKWIS

-658 VCGSPEHPA
+658 VCGSLEHPA
-667 PAEAGAEAVP
+667 PAGADAEAVP
-677 RADVEQAEDEAR
+677 RADVERAEDEAR

-713 DRAGK
+713 DRAGR
-718 GTRAEAVRE
+718 GARDEALRE
-727 VESADAALEAA
+727 VESAAAALEAA

-752 VELGRRSAE
+752 AELGRRSAE

-770 ETLAGLRASSQTLDE
+770 EALAGLRASSRALDE
-785 RLRADAARIESA
+785 GLRADVARIEAA
-797 RGDAGTVAELRAG
+797 RGDAGAVAELRADC
-810 HSARADAD
+810 SARADAD
-818 ERLADLT
+818 ERLVELA
-825 AGARDAVL
+825 ARARDAVL

-842 ADALKAEDF
+842 ADALRAEGF

-867 EDLAR
+867 EALAR
-872 RVQEAAVEAERVRRG
+872 RVQETAVEAERVRRG
-887 LAEAAIAALTGEESA
+887 LEEEVVVALTGEESA

-907 EADGEAA
+907 EADGDAA
-914 EAAWREAVEARS
+914 EAAWRQAVEARS
-926 SLRARRDAVDASCR
+926 RLQARRDAVGASCQ
-940 ALSRAVTALGAA
+940 ALSRAVSALEAA

-977 LASWVLLER
+977 LAAWVLLER

-1000 MSGGRYALVRVDDEK
+1000 MSGGRYALVRVEDEK

-1061 VTTESGGIA
+1061 VATESGGIT

-1124 GRDDRGSRLR
+1124 VRDDRGSHLR
-1134 TIAG
+1134 IIAG

>member
-192 DLQKEL
+192 DLQREL

-228 GKEGANDDSDGSS
+228 GADGA
-241 DPAETAEAGPA
+241 P
-252 SPVESDSAEPVS
+252 
-264 ADPAPDPAEPVSTD
+264 
-278 PASDPAD
+278 DPAD
-285 RLRLATAAAEVD
+285 RLRLVTAAAEVD
-297 ADAVEAVLDEVRA
+297 ADAVEAVLDEARA

-322 LAKAR
+322 LAQAR

-352 LMEARRRLEDGA
+352 LMEAGRRLEDGA

-386 EALARRSALGART
+386 EALARRSARGARA

-416 ARAEMADALD
+416 VRAEMAGALD

-432 LGAAAPQTDPTA
+432 LGAAAPQADPTA
-444 AAAIDSTAAP
+444 
-454 EADSIAAPG
+454 
-463 PEAGPTAAPQAGP
+463 
-476 APKAES
+476 
-482 VPQAES
+482 
-488 AVAPPPVPP
+488 APPPVPP

-525 EELEQGL
+525 EELEQDL
-532 GARRAELDER
+532 DARRAELDER
-542 RAQETEMHDLV
+542 RAQEEELQEDIAC
-553 VRDEKALAALPQD
+553 DEEALAALPQD
-566 EDRLRTGLAAARR
+566 EDQLRTGLAAAQR
-579 ARSRL
+579 ASSRL
-584 PVLELAHERAA
+584 PALELAHERAA
-595 DRLEAHERL
+595 ARLEAHERL
-604 AEVIARLETA
+604 AEVAERLEA
-614 TGAVERART
+614 AAGAVEQART
-623 EALAAR
+623 GALAAR
-629 GRAHRLRRQWIS
+629 DRAHRLRRQWIG

-718 GTRAEAVRE
+718 GTRAEAARE
-727 VESADAALEAA
+727 VESAAAALEAA

-752 VELGRRSAE
+752 VELDRRSDE

-770 ETLAGLRASSQTLDE
+770 EALAGLRASSQTLDE

-833 SAIEAAGTL
+833 SAIEAAGAL
-842 ADALKAEDF
+842 ADALRAEDF

-861 LDPEAR
+861 LDPGAR

-887 LAEAAIAALTGEESA
+887 LAEEAVAALTGEESA

-914 EAAWREAVEARS
+914 EAAWRDAVEARG
-926 SLRARRDAVDASCR
+926 SLRARRDAVEASCR

-1000 MSGGRYALVRVDDEK
+1000 MSGGRYALVRVEDEK

-1023 GLGVVDRLGGET
+1023 GLGVVDRLGGEA

-1134 TIAG
+1134 TIGG

>member
-228 GKEGANDDSDGSS
+228 GKEGANDDSDGSP

-252 SPVESDSAEPVS
+252 SPVESDSAEPVPT
-264 ADPAPDPAEPVSTD
+264 DPAP
-278 PASDPAD
+278 DPAD

-297 ADAVEAVLDEVRA
+297 AVAVEAVLDEVRA

-364 AQAREDVDRL
+364 ARAREDVDRL

-386 EALARRSALGART
+386 EALARRSALGARA

-416 ARAEMADALD
+416 ARAEMAGALD

-432 LGAAAPQTDPTA
+432 LGAAAPQADPTA
-444 AAAIDSTAAP
+444 APAIDPTAAP
-454 EADSIAAPG
+454 EADSVAVPG

-476 APKAES
+476 VPKAES

-488 AVAPPPVPP
+488 AVAPPPVPL
-497 LSSTA
+497 LSGTA

-510 RAKAARERAAALAPL
+510 RAKAARERAATLAPL

-532 GARRAELDER
+532 GARRTELDER

-566 EDRLRTGLAAARR
+566 EDRLRTGLAAARQ

-584 PVLELAHERAA
+584 PALELAHERAA
-595 DRLEAHERL
+595 DRLKAHERL
-604 AEVIARLETA
+604 AEVAERLETA
-614 TGAVERART
+614 TGAVEQART

-629 GRAHRLRRQWIS
+629 DRAHRLRRQWIS

-689 RAEALLQ
+689 RAEVLLQ
-696 EAVLDA
+696 EAVLAA

-727 VESADAALEAA
+727 VESAAAALETA

-770 ETLAGLRASSQTLDE
+770 EALAGLRASSQTLDE
-785 RLRADAARIESA
+785 RLRADAARIETA
-797 RGDAGTVAELRAG
+797 RGDACTVAELRAG

-833 SAIEAAGTL
+833 SAVEAAGTL
-842 ADALKAEDF
+842 ADALRAEDF

-861 LDPEAR
+861 LDPGAR

-914 EAAWREAVEARS
+914 EAAWRDAVEARG
-926 SLRARRDAVDASCR
+926 SLRARRDAVEASCR

-1000 MSGGRYALVRVDDEK
+1000 MSGGRYALVRVNDEK
-1015 QAARRRGL
+1015 QTARRRGL

-1061 VTTESGGIA
+1061 VTTESGGIT

>member
-228 GKEGANDDSDGSS
+228 GAEGADDDADG
-241 DPAETAEAGPA
+241 
-252 SPVESDSAEPVS
+252 
-264 ADPAPDPAEPVSTD
+264 AP
-278 PASDPAD
+278 DPAD

-297 ADAVEAVLDEVRA
+297 ADAVEAVLGEARA

-352 LMEARRRLEDGA
+352 LMEAVRRLEDGA

-386 EALARRSALGART
+386 EALARRSALGARG

-405 REGAGDDEGEG
+405 REVAGDDEGEE
-416 ARAEMADALD
+416 ARAEMAGVLD

-432 LGAAAPQTDPTA
+432 LGAAAPQADPTA
-444 AAAIDSTAAP
+444 AP
-454 EADSIAAPG
+454 
-463 PEAGPTAAPQAGP
+463 PT
-476 APKAES
+476 
-482 VPQAES
+482 
-488 AVAPPPVPP
+488 VPP
-497 LSSTA
+497 LPGTA

-510 RAKAARERAAALAPL
+510 RAKAARERAATLAPL

-584 PVLELAHERAA
+584 PALELAHERAA

-604 AEVIARLETA
+604 AGVVARLETTA
-614 TGAVERART
+614 GAVEQART
-623 EALAAR
+623 GALEAR
-629 GRAHRLRRQWIS
+629 DRAHRLRRQWIG

-696 EAVLDA
+696 EAVLEA
-702 ERLRTERDAAA
+702 GRLRTERDAAA
-713 DRAGK
+713 DRAGR
-718 GTRAEAVRE
+718 GTRAEATRE
-727 VESADAALEAA
+727 VESAAAALEAA

-752 VELGRRSAE
+752 AELGRRSAE

-770 ETLAGLRASSQTLDE
+770 EALAGLRASSQTLDE
-785 RLRADAARIESA
+785 RLRADAARIEEA
-797 RGDAGTVAELRAG
+797 RGGAGTVAELRAG

-833 SAIEAAGTL
+833 SAIEAAGAL
-842 ADALKAEDF
+842 ADALRAEGF

-861 LDPEAR
+861 LDPGAR

-872 RVQEAAVEAERVRRG
+872 RVQETAVEAERVRRG
-887 LAEAAIAALTGEESA
+887 LAEGAVAALTGEESA

-907 EADGEAA
+907 EADVEAA

-926 SLRARRDAVDASCR
+926 SLRARRDAVEASCR
-940 ALSRAVTALGAA
+940 TLSRAVTALGAA

-1023 GLGVVDRLGGET
+1023 GLGVVDRLGGEA

-1061 VTTESGGIA
+1061 VATESGGIT

-1124 GRDDRGSRLR
+1124 VRDDRGSHLR
-1134 TIAG
+1134 IIAG

>member
-87 TSAGAYRVR
+87 TSAGTYRVR

-143 ELARAVGL
+143 ELVRAVGL

-192 DLQKEL
+192 DLQREL
-198 ADRARG
+198 AERARG
-204 AKRAAESAR
+204 AKRTAESAR

-221 ALIALLS
+221 ALIALLCDAD
-228 GKEGANDDSDGSS
+228 GTADTGADDDADWADGA
-241 DPAETAEAGPA
+241 DADGADGA
-252 SPVESDSAEPVS
+252 SDS
-264 ADPAPDPAEPVSTD
+264 
-278 PASDPAD
+278 AD
-285 RLRLATAAAEVD
+285 RLRRAATAAEVD
-297 ADAVEAVLDEVRA
+297 AVAVEAVLDEARA
-310 GLDARLARTEAD
+310 GLDARLARAEAD
-322 LAKAR
+322 LTEAR

-341 DLAARLARRED
+341 DLAARLARRAE
-352 LMEARRRLEDGA
+352 LMEAERRLEDGA

-386 EALARRSALGART
+386 EALARRSALGARA

-405 REGAGDDEGEG
+405 GAGAGDGEGEDAGDG
-416 ARAEMADALD
+416 ARAEMAGALD

-432 LGAAAPQTDPTA
+432 LEAAAPQA
-444 AAAIDSTAAP
+444 
-454 EADSIAAPG
+454 EA
-463 PEAGPTAAPQAGP
+463 
-476 APKAES
+476 
-482 VPQAES
+482 
-488 AVAPPPVPP
+488 AVAPAPVPP

-502 ALLEDLRA
+502 ALLEDLRS
-510 RAKAARERAAALAPL
+510 RAKTARERAAALAPL
-525 EELEQGL
+525 EELEQDL
-532 GARRAELDER
+532 DARRAELDER
-542 RAQETEMHDLV
+542 RAQEEELQEDIAC
-553 VRDEKALAALPQD
+553 DEGALAALPQD
-566 EDRLRTGLAAARR
+566 EDRLRTALAAARQ

-584 PVLELAHERAA
+584 PALELAHERAA

-604 AEVIARLETA
+604 AEVVERLEEA
-614 TGAVERART
+614 TGAVEQARAG
-623 EALAAR
+623 ALAAR
-629 GRAHRLRRQWIS
+629 DRAHLLRRKWIS

-658 VCGSPEHPA
+658 VCGSLEHPA
-667 PAEAGAEAVP
+667 PAGADAEAVP
-677 RADVEQAEDEAR
+677 RADVERAEDEAR

-713 DRAGK
+713 DRAGR
-718 GTRAEAVRE
+718 GARDEALRE
-727 VESADAALEAA
+727 VESAAAALEAA

-752 VELGRRSAE
+752 AELGRRSAE

-770 ETLAGLRASSQTLDE
+770 EALAGLRASSRALDE
-785 RLRADAARIESA
+785 GLRADVARIEAA
-797 RGDAGTVAELRAG
+797 RGDAGAVAELRADC
-810 HSARADAD
+810 SARADAD
-818 ERLADLT
+818 ERLVELA
-825 AGARDAVL
+825 ARARDAVL

-842 ADALKAEDF
+842 ADALRAEGF

-867 EDLAR
+867 EALAR
-872 RVQEAAVEAERVRRG
+872 RVQETAVEAERVRRG
-887 LAEAAIAALTGEESA
+887 LEEEAVVALTGEESA

-907 EADGEAA
+907 EADGDAA
-914 EAAWREAVEARS
+914 EAAWRQAVEARS
-926 SLRARRDAVDASCR
+926 RLQARRDAVGASCQ
-940 ALSRAVTALGAA
+940 ALSRAVSALEAA

-977 LASWVLLER
+977 LAAWVLLER

-1000 MSGGRYALVRVDDEK
+1000 MSGGRYALVRVEDEK

-1061 VTTESGGIA
+1061 VATESGGIT

-1124 GRDDRGSRLR
+1124 VRDDRGSHLR
-1134 TIAG
+1134 IIAG

>member
-221 ALIALLS
+221 ALIALLCDAD
-228 GKEGANDDSDGSS
+228 GTADTGADGA
-241 DPAETAEAGPA
+241 DADGADGADGA
-252 SPVESDSAEPVS
+252 SDS
-264 ADPAPDPAEPVSTD
+264 
-278 PASDPAD
+278 AD
-285 RLRLATAAAEVD
+285 RLRRAATAAEVD
-297 ADAVEAVLDEVRA
+297 AVAVEAVLDEARA

-322 LAKAR
+322 LAEAR

-364 AQAREDVDRL
+364 ARAREDVDRL

-386 EALARRSALGART
+386 EALARRSALGARA

-405 REGAGDDEGEG
+405 GAGAGDGEGEDAGDG
-416 ARAEMADALD
+416 ARAEMAGALD

-432 LGAAAPQTDPTA
+432 LEAAAPQA
-444 AAAIDSTAAP
+444 
-454 EADSIAAPG
+454 EA
-463 PEAGPTAAPQAGP
+463 
-476 APKAES
+476 
-482 VPQAES
+482 

-502 ALLEDLRA
+502 ALLEDLRS
-510 RAKAARERAAALAPL
+510 RAKTARERAAALAPL
-525 EELEQGL
+525 EELEQDL
-532 GARRAELDER
+532 DARRAELDER
-542 RAQETEMHDLV
+542 RAQEEELQEDIAC
-553 VRDEKALAALPQD
+553 DEGALAALPQD
-566 EDRLRTGLAAARR
+566 EDRLRTALAAARQ

-584 PVLELAHERAA
+584 PALELAHERAA

-604 AEVIARLETA
+604 AGVAERLETA
-614 TGAVERART
+614 TGAVEQART
-623 EALAAR
+623 GALAAR
-629 GRAHRLRRQWIS
+629 DRAHRLRRQWIS

-658 VCGSPEHPA
+658 VCGSPDHPA
-667 PAEAGAEAVP
+667 PAGAGAEAVP

-713 DRAGK
+713 DRAGR
-718 GTRAEAVRE
+718 GTRAEAARE
-727 VESADAALEAA
+727 VESVAAALEAA

-752 VELGRRSAE
+752 AELGRRSAE

-770 ETLAGLRASSQTLDE
+770 EALAGLRASSQTLDE
-785 RLRADAARIESA
+785 RLRADAARIEEA

-833 SAIEAAGTL
+833 SAIEAAGAL
-842 ADALKAEDF
+842 ADALRAEGF
-851 ADAGALARAG
+851 ADAGALARAD
-861 LDPEAR
+861 LDPGAR

-872 RVQEAAVEAERVRRG
+872 RVQETAVEAERVRRG
-887 LAEAAIAALTGEESA
+887 LAEGAVAALTGEESA

-914 EAAWREAVEARS
+914 EAVWREAVEARS
-926 SLRARRDAVDASCR
+926 SLRARRDAVEASCR

-952 TGDAAALVEVSALAS
+952 TGDAVALVEVSALAS

-1000 MSGGRYALVRVDDEK
+1000 MSGGRYALVRVEDEK

-1023 GLGVVDRLGGET
+1023 GLGVVDRLSGEA

-1061 VTTESGGIA
+1061 VATESGGIT

-1124 GRDDRGSRLR
+1124 VRDDRGSHLR
-1134 TIAG
+1134 IIAG

>member
-228 GKEGANDDSDGSS
+228 GADGGADEAP

-264 ADPAPDPAEPVSTD
+264 ADPAPDPAEPVSAG
-278 PASDPAD
+278 PAPDPAD

-297 ADAVEAVLDEVRA
+297 AVAVEAVLDEARA

-364 AQAREDVDRL
+364 ARAREDVDRL

-386 EALARRSALGART
+386 EALARRSALGARA

-405 REGAGDDEGEG
+405 REGAGDGEGEG
-416 ARAEMADALD
+416 ARAEMAGALD

-432 LGAAAPQTDPTA
+432 LGAAAPQ
-444 AAAIDSTAAP
+444 
-454 EADSIAAPG
+454 
-463 PEAGPTAAPQAGP
+463 
-476 APKAES
+476 
-482 VPQAES
+482 AES

-497 LSSTA
+497 LSGTA

-553 VRDEKALAALPQD
+553 VRDEEALAALPQD

-579 ARSRL
+579 ARSRM
-584 PVLELAHERAA
+584 PALELAHERAA

-604 AEVIARLETA
+604 TEVAERLETA
-614 TGAVERART
+614 TGAVEQART
-623 EALAAR
+623 GALAAR
-629 GRAHRLRRQWIS
+629 DRAHRLRRQWIG

-718 GTRAEAVRE
+718 GTRAEAARE
-727 VESADAALEAA
+727 VESAAAALETA

-770 ETLAGLRASSQTLDE
+770 EALAGLRASSQTLDE
-785 RLRADAARIESA
+785 RLRADAARIEEA

-833 SAIEAAGTL
+833 SAIEAAGAL
-842 ADALKAEDF
+842 ADALRAEDF

-872 RVQEAAVEAERVRRG
+872 RVQETAVEAERVRRG

-914 EAAWREAVEARS
+914 EAAWRDAVEARG
-926 SLRARRDAVDASCR
+926 SLRARRDAVEASCR

-1015 QAARRRGL
+1015 KQTARRRGL

-1061 VTTESGGIA
+1061 VTTESGGIT

>member
-1 MMRLHRL
+1 MRLHRL

-228 GKEGANDDSDGSS
+228 GADGADDDADGAP
-241 DPAETAEAGPA
+241 DPAETAGAGPA

-264 ADPAPDPAEPVSTD
+264 ADPAPDSADPAPDPAEPVCTD
-278 PASDPAD
+278 PVPDPAD

-297 ADAVEAVLDEVRA
+297 AVAVEAVLDEARA

-322 LAKAR
+322 LAEAR

-386 EALARRSALGART
+386 EALARRSALGARA

-416 ARAEMADALD
+416 ARAEMAGALD

-432 LGAAAPQTDPTA
+432 LGAAAPQADPTA
-444 AAAIDSTAAP
+444 
-454 EADSIAAPG
+454 
-463 PEAGPTAAPQAGP
+463 
-476 APKAES
+476 
-482 VPQAES
+482 
-488 AVAPPPVPP
+488 APPPVPP

-532 GARRAELDER
+532 GARRTELDER

-553 VRDEKALAALPQD
+553 VRDEEALAALPQD

-584 PVLELAHERAA
+584 PALELAHERAA

-604 AEVIARLETA
+604 AGVVARLETA

-629 GRAHRLRRQWIS
+629 DRAHRLRRQWIS

-727 VESADAALEAA
+727 VESAAAALETA

-752 VELGRRSAE
+752 AELGRRSAE

-770 ETLAGLRASSQTLDE
+770 EALAGLRASSQTLDE

-926 SLRARRDAVDASCR
+926 SLRARRDAVEASCR

-1061 VTTESGGIA
+1061 VTTESGGIT

>member
-87 TSAGAYRVR
+87 TSAGTYRVR

-143 ELARAVGL
+143 ELVRAVGL

-198 ADRARG
+198 AERARG
-204 AKRAAESAR
+204 AKRTAESAR

-221 ALIALLS
+221 ALIALLCDAD
-228 GKEGANDDSDGSS
+228 GTADTGADGA
-241 DPAETAEAGPA
+241 DWADGADADGA
-252 SPVESDSAEPVS
+252 DGADGASDS
-264 ADPAPDPAEPVSTD
+264 
-278 PASDPAD
+278 AD
-285 RLRLATAAAEVD
+285 RLRRAATAAEVD
-297 ADAVEAVLDEVRA
+297 AVAVEAVLDEARA

-322 LAKAR
+322 LTEAR
-327 ERRSRATAA
+327 ERRDRAASA

-341 DLAARLARRED
+341 DLAARLARRAE

-386 EALARRSALGART
+386 EALARRSALGARA

-405 REGAGDDEGEG
+405 GAGAGDGEGEDAGDG
-416 ARAEMADALD
+416 ARAEMAGALD

-432 LGAAAPQTDPTA
+432 LEAAAPQA
-444 AAAIDSTAAP
+444 
-454 EADSIAAPG
+454 EA
-463 PEAGPTAAPQAGP
+463 
-476 APKAES
+476 
-482 VPQAES
+482 
-488 AVAPPPVPP
+488 AVAPTPVPP

-502 ALLEDLRA
+502 ALLEDLRS
-510 RAKAARERAAALAPL
+510 RAKTARERAAALAPL
-525 EELEQGL
+525 EELEQDL
-532 GARRAELDER
+532 DARRAELDER
-542 RAQETEMHDLV
+542 RAQEEELQEDIAC
-553 VRDEKALAALPQD
+553 DEGALAALPQD
-566 EDRLRTGLAAARR
+566 EDRLRTALAAARQ

-584 PVLELAHERAA
+584 PALELAHERAA

-604 AEVIARLETA
+604 AEVVERLEEA
-614 TGAVERART
+614 TGAVEQARAG
-623 EALAAR
+623 ALAAR
-629 GRAHRLRRQWIS
+629 DRAHLLRRKWIS

-658 VCGSPEHPA
+658 VCGSLEHPA
-667 PAEAGAEAVP
+667 PAGADAEAVP
-677 RADVEQAEDEAR
+677 RADVERAEDEAR

-713 DRAGK
+713 DRAGR
-718 GTRAEAVRE
+718 GARDEALRE
-727 VESADAALEAA
+727 VESAAAALEAA

-752 VELGRRSAE
+752 AELGRRSAE

-770 ETLAGLRASSQTLDE
+770 EALAGLRASSRALDE
-785 RLRADAARIESA
+785 GLRADVARIEAA
-797 RGDAGTVAELRAG
+797 RGDAGAVAELRADC
-810 HSARADAD
+810 SARADAD
-818 ERLADLT
+818 ERLVELA
-825 AGARDAVL
+825 ARARDAVL

-842 ADALKAEDF
+842 ADALRAEGF

-867 EDLAR
+867 EALAR
-872 RVQEAAVEAERVRRG
+872 RVQETAVEAERVRRG
-887 LAEAAIAALTGEESA
+887 LEEEAVVALTGEESA

-907 EADGEAA
+907 EADGDAA
-914 EAAWREAVEARS
+914 EAAWRQAVEARS
-926 SLRARRDAVDASCR
+926 RLQARRDAVGASCQ
-940 ALSRAVTALGAA
+940 ALSRAVSALEAA

-977 LASWVLLER
+977 LAAWVLLER

-1000 MSGGRYALVRVDDEK
+1000 MSGGRYALVRVEDEK

-1023 GLGVVDRLGGET
+1023 GLGVVDRLGGEA

-1061 VTTESGGIA
+1061 VATESGGIT

>member
-228 GKEGANDDSDGSS
+228 GADGADDDADG
-241 DPAETAEAGPA
+241 
-252 SPVESDSAEPVS
+252 
-264 ADPAPDPAEPVSTD
+264 AP
-278 PASDPAD
+278 DPAD

-297 ADAVEAVLDEVRA
+297 ADAVEAVLGEARA

-322 LAKAR
+322 LAGAR

-336 LEEAK
+336 LGEAK

-352 LMEARRRLEDGA
+352 LMEAGRRLEDGA

-386 EALARRSALGART
+386 EALARRSALGARA

-405 REGAGDDEGEG
+405 REGTGDGEGEG
-416 ARAEMADALD
+416 ARAEMAGALD

-432 LGAAAPQTDPTA
+432 LGAAAPQADPTA
-444 AAAIDSTAAP
+444 AP
-454 EADSIAAPG
+454 
-463 PEAGPTAAPQAGP
+463 PT
-476 APKAES
+476 
-482 VPQAES
+482 
-488 AVAPPPVPP
+488 VPP
-497 LSSTA
+497 LSGTA

-532 GARRAELDER
+532 GARRTELDER
-542 RAQETEMHDLV
+542 RARETEMHDLV

-584 PVLELAHERAA
+584 PALELAHERAA
-595 DRLEAHERL
+595 ARLEAHERL
-604 AEVIARLETA
+604 AEVAKRLETA
-614 TGAVERART
+614 AGAVEQART
-623 EALAAR
+623 GALAAR
-629 GRAHRLRRQWIS
+629 DRAHRLRRQWIS

-658 VCGSPEHPA
+658 VCGSPDHPA

-696 EAVLDA
+696 KAVLDA

-713 DRAGK
+713 DRAGR
-718 GTRAEAVRE
+718 GARDEALRE
-727 VESADAALEAA
+727 VESAAAALEAA

-752 VELGRRSAE
+752 AELGRRSAE

-770 ETLAGLRASSQTLDE
+770 EALAGLRASSQTLDE
-785 RLRADAARIESA
+785 RLRADAARIEEA

-833 SAIEAAGTL
+833 SAIEAAGAL
-842 ADALKAEDF
+842 ADALKAEGF

-861 LDPEAR
+861 LDPGAR

-872 RVQEAAVEAERVRRG
+872 RVQETAVEAERVRRG
-887 LAEAAIAALTGEESA
+887 LAEAAIATLTGEESA

-907 EADGEAA
+907 EADVEAA

-926 SLRARRDAVDASCR
+926 SLRARRDAVEASCR
-940 ALSRAVTALGAA
+940 TLSRAVTALGAA

-1023 GLGVVDRLGGET
+1023 GLGVVDRLGGEA

-1134 TIAG
+1134 TIGG

>member
-1 MMRLHRL
+1 
-8 TMTAVG
+8 
-14 PYAGTETIDFDR
+14 
-26 FAASGLFLL
+26 
-35 TGPTGSGKTT
+35 
-45 IIDAIVFA
+45 
-53 LYGDVAD
+53 
-60 ADDSSKDRIR
+60 
-70 SRLAGPET
+70 
-78 QTVVELVFS
+78 
-87 TSAGAYRVR
+87 
-96 RTPAYR
+96 
-102 RPKRRGT
+102 
-109 GTTPER
+109 
-115 ASLKVWRLT
+115 
-124 GPDGRSADDAV
+124 
-135 LRPDEAGP
+135 
-143 ELARAVGL
+143 
-151 SRSQFTQTVVLPQ
+151 
-164 GKFARFLRASSDE
+164 
-177 RHLLL
+177 
-182 RDVFGTRVYD
+182 
-192 DLQKEL
+192 
-198 ADRARG
+198 
-204 AKRAAESAR
+204 
-213 ADVRSAAE
+213 
-221 ALIALLS
+221 
-228 GKEGANDDSDGSS
+228 
-241 DPAETAEAGPA
+241 
-252 SPVESDSAEPVS
+252 
-264 ADPAPDPAEPVSTD
+264 
-278 PASDPAD
+278 
-285 RLRLATAAAEVD
+285 
-297 ADAVEAVLDEVRA
+297 
-310 GLDARLARTEAD
+310 
-322 LAKAR
+322 
-327 ERRSRATAA
+327 
-336 LEEAK
+336 
-341 DLAARLARRED
+341 
-352 LMEARRRLEDGA
+352 MEARRRLEDGA

-386 EALARRSALGART
+386 EALARRSALGARA

-405 REGAGDDEGEG
+405 REGTGDGEGEG
-416 ARAEMADALD
+416 ARAEMAGALD

-432 LGAAAPQTDPTA
+432 LGAAAPQADPTA
-444 AAAIDSTAAP
+444 AAAIDPTAAP
-454 EADSIAAPG
+454 GPNSAAAPG
-463 PEAGPTAAPQAGP
+463 PEAGPTATPQAGS
-476 APKAES
+476 APETES

-510 RAKAARERAAALAPL
+510 RAKAARERAATLAPL

-532 GARRAELDER
+532 GARRTELDER

-553 VRDEKALAALPQD
+553 VRDEEALAALPQD

-584 PVLELAHERAA
+584 PALELAHERAA
-595 DRLEAHERL
+595 ARLEAHERL
-604 AEVIARLETA
+604 AEVAKRLETA
-614 TGAVERART
+614 AGAVEQART
-623 EALAAR
+623 GALAAR
-629 GRAHRLRRQWIS
+629 DRAHRLRRQWIG

-658 VCGSPEHPA
+658 VCGSPDHPA

-689 RAEALLQ
+689 RAEAALQ

-713 DRAGK
+713 DRAGR
-718 GTRAEAVRE
+718 GTRAEAARE
-727 VESADAALEAA
+727 VESAAAALKAA

-752 VELGRRSAE
+752 AELGRRSAE
-761 LSERLAGRR
+761 LLERLAGRR
-770 ETLAGLRASSQTLDE
+770 EALAGLRASSQTLDE

-842 ADALKAEDF
+842 ADALRAEDF

-861 LDPEAR
+861 LDPGAR

-887 LAEAAIAALTGEESA
+887 LAEETVAALTGEESA

-914 EAAWREAVEARS
+914 EAAWRDAVEARG
-926 SLRARRDAVDASCR
+926 SLRARRDAVEASCR

-1023 GLGVVDRLGGET
+1023 GLGVVDRLGGEA

-1134 TIAG
+1134 TIGG

>member
-228 GKEGANDDSDGSS
+228 GADGADDDADGAPDPAEGAG
-241 DPAETAEAGPA
+241 PAETAGAE
-252 SPVESDSAEPVS
+252 PVSAESDSAETVS
-264 ADPAPDPAEPVSTD
+264 ADPAP
-278 PASDPAD
+278 DPAD
-285 RLRLATAAAEVD
+285 RLRLATAGAEVD
-297 ADAVEAVLDEVRA
+297 AGAVEAVLDEARA

-322 LAKAR
+322 LAQAR

-352 LMEARRRLEDGA
+352 LMEAGRRLEDGA

-386 EALARRSALGART
+386 EALARRSALGARA

-416 ARAEMADALD
+416 ARAEMAGALD

-432 LGAAAPQTDPTA
+432 LGAAAPQADPTA
-444 AAAIDSTAAP
+444 
-454 EADSIAAPG
+454 
-463 PEAGPTAAPQAGP
+463 
-476 APKAES
+476 
-482 VPQAES
+482 
-488 AVAPPPVPP
+488 APPPVPP

-502 ALLEDLRA
+502 ALLEDLRV
-510 RAKAARERAAALAPL
+510 RVKAARERAAALAPL

-532 GARRAELDER
+532 GARRTELDER

-553 VRDEKALAALPQD
+553 VRDEEALAALPQD

-579 ARSRL
+579 ASTRL
-584 PVLELAHERAA
+584 PALELAHERAA
-595 DRLEAHERL
+595 ARLEAHERL
-604 AEVIARLETA
+604 AEVAERLEA
-614 TGAVERART
+614 AAGAVEQART
-623 EALAAR
+623 GALAAR
-629 GRAHRLRRQWIS
+629 DRAHRLRRQWIS

-658 VCGSPEHPA
+658 VCGSPDHPA

-689 RAEALLQ
+689 RAEAALQ

-702 ERLRTERDAAA
+702 ARLRTERDAAA
-713 DRAGK
+713 DRAGR
-718 GTRAEAVRE
+718 GTRAEAARE
-727 VESADAALEAA
+727 VESAAAALKAA

-752 VELGRRSAE
+752 AELGRRSAE

-770 ETLAGLRASSQTLDE
+770 EALAGLRASSQTLDE
-785 RLRADAARIESA
+785 RLRADAARIEEA

-833 SAIEAAGTL
+833 SAIEAAGAL
-842 ADALKAEDF
+842 ADALRAEGF

-861 LDPEAR
+861 LDPGAR

-872 RVQEAAVEAERVRRG
+872 RVQETAVEAERVRRG
-887 LAEAAIAALTGEESA
+887 LAEGAVAALTGEESA

-926 SLRARRDAVDASCR
+926 SLRARRDAVEASCR
-940 ALSRAVTALGAA
+940 TLSRAVTALGAA

-1023 GLGVVDRLGGET
+1023 GLGVVDRLGGEA

-1134 TIAG
+1134 TIGG

>member
-1 MMRLHRL
+1 M
-8 TMTAVG
+8 
-14 PYAGTETIDFDR
+14 
-26 FAASGLFLL
+26 
-35 TGPTGSGKTT
+35 
-45 IIDAIVFA
+45 
-53 LYGDVAD
+53 
-60 ADDSSKDRIR
+60 
-70 SRLAGPET
+70 
-78 QTVVELVFS
+78 
-87 TSAGAYRVR
+87 
-96 RTPAYR
+96 
-102 RPKRRGT
+102 
-109 GTTPER
+109 
-115 ASLKVWRLT
+115 
-124 GPDGRSADDAV
+124 
-135 LRPDEAGP
+135 
-143 ELARAVGL
+143 
-151 SRSQFTQTVVLPQ
+151 VLPQ
-164 GKFARFLRASSDE
+164 GKFARFLRASSDD

-192 DLQKEL
+192 DLQREL

-204 AKRAAESAR
+204 AKRAAESAG

-221 ALIALLS
+221 ALIALLCDAD
-228 GKEGANDDSDGSS
+228 GTADGADGADGAPDPAEGAG
-241 DPAETAEAGPA
+241 PAETAGAE
-252 SPVESDSAEPVS
+252 PVSAESDSAETVS
-264 ADPAPDPAEPVSTD
+264 ADPAP
-278 PASDPAD
+278 DPAD
-285 RLRLATAAAEVD
+285 RLRLATAGAEVD
-297 ADAVEAVLDEVRA
+297 AGAVEAVLDGARA

-341 DLAARLARRED
+341 DLAARLARREG

-364 AQAREDVDRL
+364 ERAREDVDRL

-386 EALARRSALGART
+386 EALARRSALGARG

-405 REGAGDDEGEG
+405 REVAGDDEGEE
-416 ARAEMADALD
+416 ARAEMAGVLD

-432 LGAAAPQTDPTA
+432 LGAAAPQ
-444 AAAIDSTAAP
+444 
-454 EADSIAAPG
+454 AD
-463 PEAGPTAAPQAGP
+463 PTAAPQDEPAAAPETDSVAGP
-476 APKAES
+476 G
-482 VPQAES
+482 PQTEPA
-488 AVAPPPVPP
+488 AAPPPVPP
-497 LSSTA
+497 LPGTA

-510 RAKAARERAAALAPL
+510 RAKTARERAAALAPL
-525 EELEQGL
+525 EELEQDL
-532 GARRAELDER
+532 DARRAELDER
-542 RAQETEMHDLV
+542 RAQEEELQEDIAC
-553 VRDEKALAALPQD
+553 DEGALAALPQD

-584 PVLELAHERAA
+584 PALELAHERAA

-604 AEVIARLETA
+604 AEVVERLEEA
-614 TGAVERART
+614 TGAVEQARAG
-623 EALAAR
+623 ALAAR
-629 GRAHRLRRQWIS
+629 DRAHLLRRKWIS

-658 VCGSPEHPA
+658 VCGSLEHPA
-667 PAEAGAEAVP
+667 PAGADAEAVP
-677 RADVEQAEDEAR
+677 RADVERAEDEAR

-713 DRAGK
+713 DRAGR
-718 GTRAEAVRE
+718 GARDEALRE
-727 VESADAALEAA
+727 VESAAAALEAA

-752 VELGRRSAE
+752 AELGRRSTE

-770 ETLAGLRASSQTLDE
+770 EALAGLRASSRALDE
-785 RLRADAARIESA
+785 GLRADVARIEAA
-797 RGDAGTVAELRAG
+797 RGDAGAVAELRADC
-810 HSARADAD
+810 SARADAD
-818 ERLADLT
+818 ERLVELA
-825 AGARDAVL
+825 ARARDAVL
-833 SAIEAAGTL
+833 SAIEAAGAL
-842 ADALKAEDF
+842 ADALRAEGF

-861 LDPEAR
+861 LDPGAR

-887 LAEAAIAALTGEESA
+887 LAEAAIATLTGEEIA

-914 EAAWREAVEARS
+914 EAAWRQAVEARS
-926 SLRARRDAVDASCR
+926 RLQARRDAVGASCQ
-940 ALSRAVTALGAA
+940 ALSRAVSALEAA

-1023 GLGVVDRLGGET
+1023 GLGVVDRLGGEA

-1134 TIAG
+1134 TIGG

>member
-228 GKEGANDDSDGSS
+228 GAEGADDGADG
-241 DPAETAEAGPA
+241 
-252 SPVESDSAEPVS
+252 
-264 ADPAPDPAEPVSTD
+264 ADGAP
-278 PASDPAD
+278 DPAD

-297 ADAVEAVLDEVRA
+297 AVAVEAVLDEARA

-364 AQAREDVDRL
+364 ARAREDVDRL

-386 EALARRSALGART
+386 EALARRSALGARA

-405 REGAGDDEGEG
+405 REGAGDGEGEG
-416 ARAEMADALD
+416 ARAEMAGALD

-432 LGAAAPQTDPTA
+432 LGAAAPQADPTA
-444 AAAIDSTAAP
+444 APGPNSAAAP
-454 EADSIAAPG
+454 RPRT
-463 PEAGPTAAPQAGP
+463 GPTAA
-476 APKAES
+476 
-482 VPQAES
+482 PQAES

-497 LSSTA
+497 LSGTA

-553 VRDEKALAALPQD
+553 VRDEEALAALPQD

-579 ARSRL
+579 ARSRM
-584 PVLELAHERAA
+584 PALELAHERAA

-604 AEVIARLETA
+604 AEVAERLETA
-614 TGAVERART
+614 TGAVEQART

-629 GRAHRLRRQWIS
+629 DRAHRLRRQWIG

-667 PAEAGAEAVP
+667 PAEADAEAVP

-718 GTRAEAVRE
+718 GTRAEAARE
-727 VESADAALEAA
+727 VESAAAALETA

-752 VELGRRSAE
+752 AELGRRSAE

-770 ETLAGLRASSQTLDE
+770 EALAGLRASSQTLDE

-833 SAIEAAGTL
+833 SAIEAAGAL

-861 LDPEAR
+861 LDPGAR

-914 EAAWREAVEARS
+914 EAAWRDAVEARG
-926 SLRARRDAVDASCR
+926 SLRARRDAVEASCR

-1000 MSGGRYALVRVDDEK
+1000 MSGGRYALVRVNDEK
-1015 QAARRRGL
+1015 QTARRRGL

-1061 VTTESGGIA
+1061 VTTESGGIT

-1091 LAELSRLRA
+1091 LAELSRLRV

>member
-228 GKEGANDDSDGSS
+228 GADGADGAP

-278 PASDPAD
+278 PAPDPAD

-297 ADAVEAVLDEVRA
+297 ADAVEAVLDEALA

-322 LAKAR
+322 LAGAR

-352 LMEARRRLEDGA
+352 LMEAGRRLEDGT

-386 EALARRSALGART
+386 EALARRSALGARA

-405 REGAGDDEGEG
+405 REWAGDDEGEG
-416 ARAEMADALD
+416 ARAEMAGALD

-432 LGAAAPQTDPTA
+432 LGAAAPQADPTA
-444 AAAIDSTAAP
+444 
-454 EADSIAAPG
+454 
-463 PEAGPTAAPQAGP
+463 
-476 APKAES
+476 
-482 VPQAES
+482 
-488 AVAPPPVPP
+488 APPPVPP
-497 LSSTA
+497 LSGTA
-502 ALLEDLRA
+502 ALLEDLRV
-510 RAKAARERAAALAPL
+510 RVKAARERAAALAPL

-532 GARRAELDER
+532 GARRTELDER

-553 VRDEKALAALPQD
+553 VRDEEALAALPQG

-579 ARSRL
+579 ASSRL
-584 PVLELAHERAA
+584 PALELAHERAA
-595 DRLEAHERL
+595 TRLEAHERL
-604 AEVIARLETA
+604 AEVAERLEA
-614 TGAVERART
+614 AAGAVEQART
-623 EALAAR
+623 GALAAR
-629 GRAHRLRRQWIS
+629 DRAHRLRRQWIS

-658 VCGSPEHPA
+658 VCGSPDHPA
-667 PAEAGAEAVP
+667 PAGAGAEAVP

-689 RAEALLQ
+689 RAEAALQ

-713 DRAGK
+713 DRAGR
-718 GTRAEAVRE
+718 GTRAEAARE
-727 VESADAALEAA
+727 VESAAAALEAA

-752 VELGRRSAE
+752 AELGRRSAE

-770 ETLAGLRASSQTLDE
+770 EALAGLRASSQTLDE
-785 RLRADAARIESA
+785 RLRADAARIEEA

-833 SAIEAAGTL
+833 SAIEAAGAL
-842 ADALKAEDF
+842 ADALRAEGF

-861 LDPEAR
+861 LDPGAR

-872 RVQEAAVEAERVRRG
+872 RVQETAVEAERVRRG
-887 LAEAAIAALTGEESA
+887 LAEGAVAALTGEESA

-926 SLRARRDAVDASCR
+926 SLRARRDAVEASCR
-940 ALSRAVTALGAA
+940 TLSRAVTALGAA

-1023 GLGVVDRLGGET
+1023 GLGVVDRLGGEA

-1134 TIAG
+1134 TIGG

>member
-228 GKEGANDDSDGSS
+228 GADGADG
-241 DPAETAEAGPA
+241 
-252 SPVESDSAEPVS
+252 
-264 ADPAPDPAEPVSTD
+264 AP
-278 PASDPAD
+278 DPAD
-285 RLRLATAAAEVD
+285 RLRLVTAAAEVD
-297 ADAVEAVLDEVRA
+297 ADAVEAVLDEARA

-322 LAKAR
+322 LAGAR

-352 LMEARRRLEDGA
+352 LMEAGRRLEDGA
-364 AQAREDVDRL
+364 ARAREDVDRL

-386 EALARRSALGART
+386 EALARRSALGARA

-405 REGAGDDEGEG
+405 REGTGDGEGEG
-416 ARAEMADALD
+416 ARAEMAGALD

-432 LGAAAPQTDPTA
+432 LGAAAPQADPTA
-444 AAAIDSTAAP
+444 
-454 EADSIAAPG
+454 
-463 PEAGPTAAPQAGP
+463 
-476 APKAES
+476 
-482 VPQAES
+482 
-488 AVAPPPVPP
+488 APPPVPP
-497 LSSTA
+497 LSSTT
-502 ALLEDLRA
+502 ALLEDLRV

-532 GARRAELDER
+532 GARRTELDER

-553 VRDEKALAALPQD
+553 VRDEEALAALPQD
-566 EDRLRTGLAAARR
+566 EDQLRTGLAAARR
-579 ARSRL
+579 ARSHL
-584 PVLELAHERAA
+584 PALELAHERAA
-595 DRLEAHERL
+595 ARLEAHERL
-604 AEVIARLETA
+604 AEVAERLETA
-614 TGAVERART
+614 AGAVEQART
-623 EALAAR
+623 GALAAR
-629 GRAHRLRRQWIS
+629 DRAHRLRRQWIS

-658 VCGSPEHPA
+658 VCGSPDHPA
-667 PAEAGAEAVP
+667 PAEAGTEAVP

-696 EAVLDA
+696 KAVLDA

-713 DRAGK
+713 DRAGR
-718 GTRAEAVRE
+718 GTRAEAARE
-727 VESADAALEAA
+727 VESAAAALEAA
-738 RDEAAAEERLDAEL
+738 RDEAAAEERLDTEL
-752 VELGRRSAE
+752 AELGRRSAE

-770 ETLAGLRASSQTLDE
+770 EALAGLRASSQTLDE
-785 RLRADAARIESA
+785 RLRADAARIEEA

-833 SAIEAAGTL
+833 SAVEAAGAL
-842 ADALKAEDF
+842 ADALRAEGF

-861 LDPEAR
+861 LDPGAR

-872 RVQEAAVEAERVRRG
+872 RVQETAVEAERVRRG
-887 LAEAAIAALTGEESA
+887 LAEGAVAALTGEESA

-914 EAAWREAVEARS
+914 EAVWREAVEARS
-926 SLRARRDAVDASCR
+926 SLRARRDAVEASCR
-940 ALSRAVTALGAA
+940 TLSRAVTALGAA
-952 TGDAAALVEVSALAS
+952 TGDAAALMEVSALAS

-1023 GLGVVDRLGGET
+1023 GLGVVDRLGGEA

-1134 TIAG
+1134 TIGG

>member
-228 GKEGANDDSDGSS
+228 GADGADDDADG
-241 DPAETAEAGPA
+241 
-252 SPVESDSAEPVS
+252 
-264 ADPAPDPAEPVSTD
+264 ADGAP
-278 PASDPAD
+278 DPAD
-285 RLRLATAAAEVD
+285 RLRLVTAAAEVD
-297 ADAVEAVLDEVRA
+297 ADAVEAVLDEARA

-322 LAKAR
+322 LTEAR

-364 AQAREDVDRL
+364 ARAREDVDRL

-386 EALARRSALGART
+386 EALARRSALGARA

-416 ARAEMADALD
+416 ARAEMAGALD

-432 LGAAAPQTDPTA
+432 LGAAAPQADPTA
-444 AAAIDSTAAP
+444 
-454 EADSIAAPG
+454 
-463 PEAGPTAAPQAGP
+463 
-476 APKAES
+476 
-482 VPQAES
+482 
-488 AVAPPPVPP
+488 APPPVPP
-497 LSSTA
+497 LPGTA

-510 RAKAARERAAALAPL
+510 RAKTARERAAALAPL

-532 GARRAELDER
+532 GARRTELDER

-553 VRDEKALAALPQD
+553 VRDEEALAALPQD
-566 EDRLRTGLAAARR
+566 EDRLRAGLAAARR
-579 ARSRL
+579 ASSRL
-584 PVLELAHERAA
+584 PALELAHERAA
-595 DRLEAHERL
+595 ARLEAHERL
-604 AEVIARLETA
+604 AEVAERLEA
-614 TGAVERART
+614 AAGAVEQART
-623 EALAAR
+623 GALAAR
-629 GRAHRLRRQWIS
+629 DRAHRLRRQWIS

-658 VCGSPEHPA
+658 VCGSPDHPA

-689 RAEALLQ
+689 RAEAALQ

-713 DRAGK
+713 DRAGR
-718 GTRAEAVRE
+718 GTRAEAARE
-727 VESADAALEAA
+727 IESAAAALEAA

-752 VELGRRSAE
+752 AELGRRSAE

-770 ETLAGLRASSQTLDE
+770 EALAGLRASSQTLDE

-833 SAIEAAGTL
+833 SAIEAAGAL
-842 ADALKAEDF
+842 ADALRAEGF

-861 LDPEAR
+861 LDPGAR

-872 RVQEAAVEAERVRRG
+872 RVQETAVEAERVRRG
-887 LAEAAIAALTGEESA
+887 LAEGAVAALTGEESA

-926 SLRARRDAVDASCR
+926 SLRARRDAVEASCR
-940 ALSRAVTALGAA
+940 TLSRAVTALGAA

-1023 GLGVVDRLGGET
+1023 GLGVVDRLGGEA

-1134 TIAG
+1134 TIGG

>member
-228 GKEGANDDSDGSS
+228 GADGADG
-241 DPAETAEAGPA
+241 
-252 SPVESDSAEPVS
+252 
-264 ADPAPDPAEPVSTD
+264 AP
-278 PASDPAD
+278 DPAD
-285 RLRLATAAAEVD
+285 RLRLVTAAAEVD
-297 ADAVEAVLDEVRA
+297 ADAVEAVLDEARA

-322 LAKAR
+322 LAQAR

-352 LMEARRRLEDGA
+352 LMEAGRRLEDGA

-386 EALARRSALGART
+386 EALARRSALGARA

-416 ARAEMADALD
+416 ARAEMAGALD

-432 LGAAAPQTDPTA
+432 LGAAAPQADPTA
-444 AAAIDSTAAP
+444 
-454 EADSIAAPG
+454 
-463 PEAGPTAAPQAGP
+463 
-476 APKAES
+476 
-482 VPQAES
+482 
-488 AVAPPPVPP
+488 APPPVPP
-497 LSSTA
+497 LSSMA

-532 GARRAELDER
+532 GARRTELDER

-553 VRDEKALAALPQD
+553 VRDEEALAALPQD
-566 EDRLRTGLAAARR
+566 EDRLRTGLAAAQR
-579 ARSRL
+579 ASSRL
-584 PVLELAHERAA
+584 PALELAHERAA
-595 DRLEAHERL
+595 ARLEAHERL
-604 AEVIARLETA
+604 TEVAERLEA
-614 TGAVERART
+614 AAGAVEQART
-623 EALAAR
+623 GALAAR
-629 GRAHRLRRQWIS
+629 DRAHRLRRQWIG

-718 GTRAEAVRE
+718 GTRAEAARE
-727 VESADAALEAA
+727 VESAAAALKAA

-752 VELGRRSAE
+752 VELDRRSDE

-770 ETLAGLRASSQTLDE
+770 EALAGLRASSQTLDE

-825 AGARDAVL
+825 AGARDAVP
-833 SAIEAAGTL
+833 SAIAAAGAL
-842 ADALKAEDF
+842 ADALRAEDF

-861 LDPEAR
+861 LDPGAR

-887 LAEAAIAALTGEESA
+887 LAEEAVAALTGEESA

-914 EAAWREAVEARS
+914 EAAWRDAVEARG
-926 SLRARRDAVDASCR
+926 SLRARRDAVEASCR

-1023 GLGVVDRLGGET
+1023 GLGVVDRLGGEA

>member
-87 TSAGAYRVR
+87 TSAGTYRVR

-143 ELARAVGL
+143 ELVRAVGL

-192 DLQKEL
+192 DLQREL
-198 ADRARG
+198 AERARG
-204 AKRAAESAR
+204 AKRTAESAR

-221 ALIALLS
+221 ALIALLCDAD
-228 GKEGANDDSDGSS
+228 GTADTGADGA
-241 DPAETAEAGPA
+241 DWADGADADGA
-252 SPVESDSAEPVS
+252 DGADGASDS
-264 ADPAPDPAEPVSTD
+264 
-278 PASDPAD
+278 AD
-285 RLRLATAAAEVD
+285 RLRRAATAAEVD
-297 ADAVEAVLDEVRA
+297 AVAVEAVLDEARA

-322 LAKAR
+322 LTEAR
-327 ERRSRATAA
+327 ERRDRAASA

-341 DLAARLARRED
+341 DLAARLARRAE
-352 LMEARRRLEDGA
+352 LMEAGRRLEDGA

-386 EALARRSALGART
+386 EALARRSALGARA

-405 REGAGDDEGEG
+405 GAGAGDSEGEDAGDG
-416 ARAEMADALD
+416 ARAEMAGALD

-432 LGAAAPQTDPTA
+432 LEAAAPQA
-444 AAAIDSTAAP
+444 
-454 EADSIAAPG
+454 EA
-463 PEAGPTAAPQAGP
+463 EAEA
-476 APKAES
+476 
-482 VPQAES
+482 
-488 AVAPPPVPP
+488 AVAPTPVPP

-502 ALLEDLRA
+502 ALLEDLRS
-510 RAKAARERAAALAPL
+510 RAKTARERAAALAPL
-525 EELEQGL
+525 EELEQDL
-532 GARRAELDER
+532 DARRAELDER
-542 RAQETEMHDLV
+542 RAQEEELQEDIAC
-553 VRDEKALAALPQD
+553 DEGALAALPQD
-566 EDRLRTGLAAARR
+566 EDRLRTALAAARQ

-584 PVLELAHERAA
+584 PALELAHERAA

-604 AEVIARLETA
+604 AEVVERLKEA
-614 TGAVERART
+614 TGAVEQARAG
-623 EALAAR
+623 ALAAR
-629 GRAHRLRRQWIS
+629 DRAHLLRRKWIS

-658 VCGSPEHPA
+658 VCGSLEHPA
-667 PAEAGAEAVP
+667 PAGADAEAVP
-677 RADVEQAEDEAR
+677 RADVERAEDEAR

-713 DRAGK
+713 DRAGR
-718 GTRAEAVRE
+718 GARDEALRE
-727 VESADAALEAA
+727 VESAAAALEAA

-752 VELGRRSAE
+752 AELGRRSAE

-770 ETLAGLRASSQTLDE
+770 EALAGLRASSRALDE
-785 RLRADAARIESA
+785 GLRADVARIEAA
-797 RGDAGTVAELRAG
+797 RGDAGAVAELRADC
-810 HSARADAD
+810 SARADAD
-818 ERLADLT
+818 ERLVELA
-825 AGARDAVL
+825 ARARDAVL

-842 ADALKAEDF
+842 ADALRAEGF

-867 EDLAR
+867 EALAR
-872 RVQEAAVEAERVRRG
+872 RVQETAVEAERVRRG
-887 LAEAAIAALTGEESA
+887 LEEEVVVALTGEESA

-907 EADGEAA
+907 EADGDAA
-914 EAAWREAVEARS
+914 EAAWRQAVEARS
-926 SLRARRDAVDASCR
+926 RLQARRDAVGASCQ
-940 ALSRAVTALGAA
+940 ALSRAVSALEAA

-977 LASWVLLER
+977 LAAWVLLER

-1000 MSGGRYALVRVDDEK
+1000 MSGGRYALVRVEDEK

-1061 VTTESGGIA
+1061 VATESGGIT

-1124 GRDDRGSRLR
+1124 VRDDRGSRLR
-1134 TIAG
+1134 IIAG

>member
-228 GKEGANDDSDGSS
+228 GADGADDDADG
-241 DPAETAEAGPA
+241 
-252 SPVESDSAEPVS
+252 
-264 ADPAPDPAEPVSTD
+264 ADGAP
-278 PASDPAD
+278 DPAD

-297 ADAVEAVLDEVRA
+297 AVAVEAVLDEARA

-322 LAKAR
+322 LAGAR

-352 LMEARRRLEDGA
+352 LMEAGRRLEDGA
-364 AQAREDVDRL
+364 ARAREDVDRL

-386 EALARRSALGART
+386 EALARRSALGARG

-405 REGAGDDEGEG
+405 REVAGDDEGEE
-416 ARAEMADALD
+416 ARAEMAGALD

-432 LGAAAPQTDPTA
+432 LGAAAPQADPTA
-444 AAAIDSTAAP
+444 A
-454 EADSIAAPG
+454 
-463 PEAGPTAAPQAGP
+463 
-476 APKAES
+476 
-482 VPQAES
+482 
-488 AVAPPPVPP
+488 PPPAPP

-532 GARRAELDER
+532 GARRTELDER

-584 PVLELAHERAA
+584 PALELAHERAA

-604 AEVIARLETA
+604 AGVVARLETTA
-614 TGAVERART
+614 GAVEQART
-623 EALAAR
+623 GALEAR
-629 GRAHRLRRQWIS
+629 DRAHRLRRQWIG

-713 DRAGK
+713 DRAGR
-718 GTRAEAVRE
+718 GTRAEATRE
-727 VESADAALEAA
+727 VESAAAALEAA

-752 VELGRRSAE
+752 AELGRRSAE

-770 ETLAGLRASSQTLDE
+770 EALAGLRASSQTLDE
-785 RLRADAARIESA
+785 RLRADAARIEEA

-833 SAIEAAGTL
+833 SAIEAAGAL
-842 ADALKAEDF
+842 ADALRAEGF

-861 LDPEAR
+861 LDPGAR

-872 RVQEAAVEAERVRRG
+872 RVQETAVEAERVRRG
-887 LAEAAIAALTGEESA
+887 LAEGAVAALTGEESA

-926 SLRARRDAVDASCR
+926 SLRARRDAVEASCR
-940 ALSRAVTALGAA
+940 ALSRAVSALEAA

-1023 GLGVVDRLGGET
+1023 GLGVVDRLGGEA

-1134 TIAG
+1134 TIGG